1 MAKKDKDGNWID
13 NKGRPVPEEY
23 IKPLDKMRDA
33 MVESIHKR
41 ARKLE
46 SDILAAKLMFIAEVD
61 AYLEAKSKD
70 SKVREGW
77 KGNITLDSF
86 DGSKRIE
93 RSIDDVIGFSEQLQ
107 MVKTLVDEW
116 ISERLKGVDE
126 SLGKVIAQAFSVD
139 KKGRINTA
147 MILKLLNLD
156 IEDPKWKKAMKLLK
170 ESIQVTAT
178 RQYLSISE
186 KFTSDS
192 GEEWRQVCL
201 NFAAISTTT
210 IPEEK

>member
-1 MAKKDKDGNWID
+1 MAKLDKDGNWID
-13 NKGRPVPEEY
+13 NKGRAVPKEY
-23 IKPLDKMRDA
+23 IKPMDRLRDA

-41 ARKLE
+41 ALKLE
-46 SDILAAKLMFIAEVD
+46 SDLLAAKLMFISDVD
-61 AYLEAKSKD
+61 EYLEAKAKD
-70 SKVREGW
+70 GKVKEGW

-86 DGSKRIE
+86 DGTKRVE

-126 SLGKVIAQAFSVD
+126 SLAKVISQAFSVD
-139 KKGRINTA
+139 KKGRVNTA

-156 IEDPKWKKAMKLLK
+156 IDDAKWRKAMKLLR

-186 KFTSDS
+186 KYRSET
-192 GEEWRQVCL
+192 GEEWRQICL
-201 NFAAISTTT
+201 NFAAISTITV
-210 IPEEK
+210 PEK

>member
-61 AYLEAKSKD
+61 AYLEAKAKD

>member
-61 AYLEAKSKD
+61 AYLEAKAKD

-93 RSIDDVIGFSEQLQ
+93 RSIDDVIGFTEQLQ

-156 IEDPKWKKAMKLLK
+156 IEDAKWKKAMKLLK

-192 GEEWRQVCL
+192 GEEWRQICL